1 VEIILQQI
9 GSIMTRT
16 LAKPAALITAVFIIC
31 ITALFVFG
39 QDASAQV
46 TQSVTADDVFKYFG
60 YIAVGVSALAVATAA
75 VFTTLRKSALT
86 EWKELAESRK
96 GKIVE
101 QALEIVKKDGTI
113 ARLESE
119 NEELEKKNLRLQD
132 NRKP

>member
-16 LAKPAALITAVFIIC
+16 LAKPA
-31 ITALFVFG
+31 ALFVFG